1 MVRHERKSKAGPD
14 FGSYIDDEL
23 RSITRNI
30 SYAALARC
38 RLTIKRD
45 PRPLMASPAYFALE
59 PWLSVHP
66 KRLLPWR
73 LNYEHRYTSIC
84 TQGIRMALI
93 SRLSLDSQ
101 PTSHGAAVNNTL
113 LTTSGHP

>member
-1 MVRHERKSKAGPD
+1 MVRHERESKAGPN
-14 FGSYIDDEL
+14 FGSYVDDEL
-23 RSITRNI
+23 RSILRNI
-30 SYAALARC
+30 SYAALARG

-73 LNYEHRYTSIC
+73 LNYEHRNRSIC
-84 TQGIRMALI
+84 AQGMRFAMALT
-93 SRLSLDSQ
+93 SSLVATDDREDADRSATDA
-101 PTSHGAAVNNTL
+101 PRH
-113 LTTSGHP
+113 